1 MKARP
6 VHRDVGQEAHDVH
19 QRLLALKYQAAACF
33 LAMGRLLRQV
43 REERLYLPLG
53 HETFEG
59 YLSELEIS
67 RSFAW
72 KLIANAVAYAPV
84 LDEHEASTGPADQSR
99 GETPAV
105 AYGDLLTMGVEK
117 AYAVRHFVAEG
128 PPAAAAEWVEKAK
141 TLSVVDLTREV
152 RHVRAGNPASA
163 QFDYLVGVGR
173 RLMALAGGLAESDE
187 PRRLLADIRAV
198 CLDAEAWLEREGP

>member
-1 MKARP
+1 VKTRL

-19 QRLLALKYQAAACF
+19 QQLLSLKYQAAACF

-43 REERLYLPLG
+43 RDERLYVPLG
-53 HETFEG
+53 HETFES

-72 KLIANAVAYAPV
+72 KLIANPVAFAPV
-84 LDEHEASTGPADQSR
+84 LDEHDASTVPADQSR

-117 AYAVRHFVAEG
+117 AYAVRPPLRRRG
-128 PPAAAAEWVEKAK
+128 PPAAAAEWVAKAK
-141 TLSVVDLTREV
+141 TLSVVDLRREV
-152 RHVRAGNPASA
+152 RHARAGDPASA
-163 QFDYLVGVGR
+163 QFDYLVGVGH
-173 RLMALAGGLAESDE
+173 RLMALAGELAKSD
-187 PRRLLADIRAV
+187 
-198 CLDAEAWLEREGP
+198 